1 MSSHEV
7 ITPVQQ
13 MAGPEWEYLRQQLIQ
28 VRWPTAAV
36 SPHCAFSTV
45 HGVSIGLRMAGAI
58 SLEAQGRI
66 FALLCNA
73 RGHRLAEA
81 CRDQHGYD
89 PVVSW

>member
-13 MAGPEWEYLRQQLIQ
+13 MAGPEWEYLRHQLLL
-28 VRWPTAAV
+28 VRWPTGV
-36 SPHCAFSTV
+36 SPDCAFSTV

-66 FALLCNA
+66 FDLICNA
-73 RGHRLAEA
+73 RDRRLTEA
-81 CRDQHGYD
+81 CRD
-89 PVVSW
+89 PWL